1 MRCLYLSNLLALI
14 LSLLI
19 SFASTASAGDY
30 AKQHIF
36 GFSPDGNTFA
46 FEQFGVQDG
55 SGFPY
60 ADIFVIDTSSDKWIK
75 GSPFE
80 VLMRDERANVKWARR
95 EALTKAGNVLRQ
107 HLVTKPGRLLSSNT
121 PEEFYADPHKVIVNT
136 NGVVLSAPERW
147 IFTLEEFPITNR
159 QCATYIGAPAKGF
172 RLMAQKEGGEP
183 LKLHEDTSIP
193 KSRGCPLRYAI
204 SDVVAYE
211 PVGGARVI
219 AVLVSIFAHGF
230 EGPNRRFLAVTKR
243 FK

>member
-1 MRCLYLSNLLALI
+1 MRYSYLSNVLTLT

-19 SFASTASAGDY
+19 SFASTGSAGDY
-30 AKQHIF
+30 AERHIF

-60 ADIFVIDTSSDKWIK
+60 ADIFVIDTPSDKWVK
-75 GSPFE
+75 ESPFE
-80 VLMRDERANVKWARR
+80 VLMRDERAEVKWARK

-107 HLVTKPGRLLSSNT
+107 RLITKPGRLLASNPT
-121 PEEFYADPHKVIVNT
+121 GELSADSHKVIVNT
-136 NGVVLSAPERW
+136 NRVVLSAPVRW
-147 IFTLEEFPITNR
+147 TFTLEEFPITNK
-159 QCATYIGAPAKGF
+159 QCAAYIGEPAKGF

-183 LKLHEDTSIP
+183 LKLHEDASIP

-204 SDVVAYE
+204 SDIVAYE
-211 PVGGARVI
+211 PDGGATVV
-219 AVLVSIFAHGF
+219 AVLVSVFAHGF
-230 EGPNRRFLAVTKR
+230 EGPDRRFLAVTKR